1 MAETARLAALLELDP
16 VKGLD
21 DVFQAVP
28 LACPGRM
35 YGGEAAARALAAARR
50 TVPDDRRVHA
60 VHASYLRAG
69 DPALPLCL
77 RVERLRDGRAFAAR
91 RVDVEQGG
99 KLIFTMTLSFHA
111 GGQAFAHQDPMPAV
125 PLAEELPLLSRRT
138 GGQWFWP
145 DWVVD
150 DPVVELRPVPGS
162 CIDGGADDA
171 SRRAIWCR
179 VPGDHGDDPALH
191 ECLWLYASDISLV
204 SSIRLPH
211 EPFDHKTW
219 LMTSLNHTVWFHR
232 PFLVDDWYLVVQR
245 SPRAGGGRGLAEGQ
259 VFTGDGT
266 LVSTIAQEGLATPVP
281 DDVKR

>member
-1 MAETARLAALLELDP
+1 MAGTAGLAALLELDP
-16 VKGLD
+16 VAGLD
-21 DVFQAVP
+21 EVFQAVP
-28 LACPGRM
+28 LAGPGRM
-35 YGGEAAARALAAARR
+35 YGGEAAARALAAAQA
-50 TVPDDRRVHA
+50 TVPDDRRVH
-60 VHASYLRAG
+60 VVQASYLRAG

-77 RVERLRDGRAFAAR
+77 RVERLRDGRAFAMR
-91 RVDVEQGG
+91 RVDIEQGA

-111 GGQAFAHQDPMPAV
+111 GGEAFAHQDPMPAAV
-125 PLAEELPLLSRRT
+125 PSPEELPGLSPQT

-162 CIDGGADDA
+162 GGVDDA

-179 VPGDHGDDPALH
+179 VPGGRGADPALH

-211 EPFDHKTW
+211 EPSDRKTW

-232 PFLVDDWYLVVQR
+232 PFRVDDWYLVVQR
-245 SPRAGGGRGLAEGQ
+245 SPLAGGGRGLAEGK
-259 VFTGDGT
+259 VFTRDGT
-266 LVSTIAQEGLATPVP
+266 LVSTIAQEGLAMPFPTV
-281 DDVKR
+281 